1 MRHPAAEIPAAAAG
15 AALVTDFVSII
26 GNLREYRCWG
36 SAGYLTHLNLTSPA
50 AQRLARRPRRPRRAP
65 AEAQEVGADVVT
77 SSEVARRSRAFL
89 TCIVVRY
96 SVSLMVRYS
105 RDADDLLPLTPGMFH
120 VLIALADGEK
130 HGYAIIKE
138 VARRTDGTI
147 RLSAG
152 TLYTLIRR
160 FVQEGV
166 IAESAERPD
175 PALDDERRRYY
186 RLTDFGRRV
195 AQAEARRMENALGM
209 ARAKRLIP
217 KARPS

>member
-1 MRHPAAEIPAAAAG
+1 MRRH
-15 AALVTDFVSII
+15 
-26 GNLREYRCWG
+26 
-36 SAGYLTHLNLTSPA
+36 
-50 AQRLARRPRRPRRAP
+50 
-65 AEAQEVGADVVT
+65 
-77 SSEVARRSRAFL
+77 
-89 TCIVVRY
+89 VRKP
-96 SVSLMVRYS
+96 
-105 RDADDLLPLTPGMFH
+105 DELLPLTPGMFH

-138 VARRTDGTI
+138 VARRTDGAI

-186 RLTDFGRRV
+186 RITPFGRDV
-195 AQAEARRMENALGM
+195 ARAEAARMESALGM
-209 ARAKRLIP
+209 ARAKNLIP
-217 KARPS
+217 RSRPS